1 MHKTLIASL
10 IAAAFLVPAVASAQ
24 TAPVP
29 SPFTGNVMLT
39 SEYLYRGIA
48 QSNGKPA
55 IQGGFDYVNP
65 NGLYVG
71 TWGSS
76 ISWLGDMST
85 TLAPVSAPI
94 EIDVYGGY
102 RNSFAGGDWNYDVGV
117 LTYNYPGSYPA
128 GFVKPDTTEIYG
140 LLGWKWV
147 SLKYSSVVSS
157 NLFGAVTPA
166 GGDTRG
172 SGYLDLTGN
181 YDLGNG
187 LGLTA
192 HVGHQTVKGFS
203 AASYNDW
210 KLGVSKDLGFGVLGL
225 YYSDTNAQGGAGEF
239 YRNAFGRDLGQ
250 GRAVLSFSKTL

>member
-76 ISWLGDMST
+76 IS
-85 TLAPVSAPI
+85 
-94 EIDVYGGY
+94 
-102 RNSFAGGDWNYDVGV
+102 
-117 LTYNYPGSYPA
+117 
-128 GFVKPDTTEIYG
+128 
-140 LLGWKWV
+140 
-147 SLKYSSVVSS
+147 
-157 NLFGAVTPA
+157 
-166 GGDTRG
+166 
-172 SGYLDLTGN
+172 
-181 YDLGNG
+181 
-187 LGLTA
+187 
-192 HVGHQTVKGFS
+192 
-203 AASYNDW
+203 
-210 KLGVSKDLGFGVLGL
+210 
-225 YYSDTNAQGGAGEF
+225 
-239 YRNAFGRDLGQ
+239 
-250 GRAVLSFSKTL
+250 